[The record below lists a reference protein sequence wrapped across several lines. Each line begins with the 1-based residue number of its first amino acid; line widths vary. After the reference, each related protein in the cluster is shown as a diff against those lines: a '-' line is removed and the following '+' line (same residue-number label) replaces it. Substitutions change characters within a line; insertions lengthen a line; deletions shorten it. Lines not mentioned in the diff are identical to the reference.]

1 MNPPTTAS
9 AQPRI
14 LYMAPDLSDPA
25 VARRLTMLKAGG
37 AKVTVSGFLRGNAP
51 PPPADWKA
59 ESLGRTQDAALG
71 QRALMVAWRLLNPV
85 ALRRRV
91 RSQDAVLARN
101 LEMLVL
107 AWCGLLLAGSD
118 ARLCYEV
125 LDIHR
130 MMLGDGLKS
139 RLLRRVEAALLKRVD
154 LLVISSKA
162 FDRAYFQRLQP
173 LPAPR
178 LLLENKV
185 LSLDDAPASTPP
197 PPPQSEGPPWRIG
210 WFGMLRCRR
219 SLELLGRLAASRPG
233 LVQVDLRGRPSPAVF
248 GDDFSAAVAQW
259 PGLTYHG
266 PYKASDL
273 PSAYGAV
280 HLVWAIDF
288 YEAGQNSDWLLPN
301 RLYEGAAHGRPLLA
315 LRGVE
320 TGRWLEERGAGIL
333 MDDVESEL
341 ETTLDKMSMERYRLS
356 RDAVDG
362 LAPADLF
369 ATRRDCRELVKALT
383 ELPE

>member
-1 MNPPTTAS
+1 
-9 AQPRI
+9 
-14 LYMAPDLSDPA
+14 MAPDLSDPA
-25 VARRLTMLKAGG
+25 VERRLTMLKAGG
-37 AKVTVSGFLRGNAP
+37 AEVTVSGFLRGKSP

-59 ESLGRTQDAALG
+59 ESLGRTRDAALG

-91 RSQDAVLARN
+91 QSQDAVLARN

-107 AWCGLLLAGSD
+107 AWCGLLLAGSR

-130 MMLGDGLKS
+130 VMLGDGLKS
-139 RLLRRVEAALLKRVD
+139 RLLRRVEATLLKRVD

-162 FDRAYFQRLQP
+162 FDRNYFERLQP
-173 LPAPR
+173 LSAPR

-185 LSLDDAPASTPP
+185 LSLDGEPQASQPPSPP
-197 PPPQSEGPPWRIG
+197 PPEGPPWRIG

-219 SLELLGRLAASRPG
+219 SLEILGRLAAKKPG

-248 GDDFSAAVAQW
+248 GDDFDAVVAEW

-266 PYKASDL
+266 PYKADDL
-273 PSAYGAV
+273 PAAYGAV

-315 LRGVE
+315 LRHVE
-320 TGRWLEERGAGIL
+320 TGRWLDEHRAGLL
-333 MDDVESEL
+333 MNDVESEL
-341 ETTLDKMSMERYRLS
+341 ETTVDKMSMESYRLS
-356 RDAVDG
+356 CDAVVG
-362 LAPADLF
+362 LDPADLF
-369 ATRRDCRELVKALT
+369 ATRRDCRDLVKALT
-383 ELPE
+383 ELSR